1 MSKFDTYI
9 DRILGHEGGYVNDPR
24 DRGGETKFG
33 ISKRAYPN
41 VNIAALTREA
51 AIEIYRKDYWGRMQ
65 GDLLPSDVA
74 FQVLDAAI
82 NHGIGNA
89 IRWLQRS
96 VGVADDGALGPQ
108 SLAAIRSK
116 SPVDILLCFNAER
129 LEFYTKLST
138 WPTYGKGWAK
148 RIAANLKYAAQ
159 DNND

>member
-1 MSKFDTYI
+1 MKFDTYI
-9 DRILGHEGGYVNDPR
+9 NRILGHEGGYVNDPR
-24 DRGGETKFG
+24 DPGGETKFG

-51 AIEIYRKDYWGRMQ
+51 AIEIYRKDYWARMQ
-65 GDLLPSDVA
+65 GDLLPADVA
-74 FQVLDAAI
+74 FQVLDAAV

-108 SLAAIRSK
+108 SLAAVRSK

-129 LEFYTKLST
+129 LEFYTKLTT
-138 WPTYGKGWAK
+138 WPTYGKGWAR
-148 RIAANLKYAAQ
+148 RISANLKYAAQ